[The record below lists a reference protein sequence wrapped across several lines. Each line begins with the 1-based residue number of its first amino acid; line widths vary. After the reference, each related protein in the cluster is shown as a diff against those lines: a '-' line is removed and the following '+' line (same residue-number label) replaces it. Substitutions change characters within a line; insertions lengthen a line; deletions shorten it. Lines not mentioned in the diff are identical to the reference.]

1 MYRVTSMDT
10 RLPLQF
16 WRQQLALDLGT
27 AAIRIAAAHGPVQE
41 LPSHL
46 GTRKGLCGGVVVD
59 QEAVTQL
66 LRPQLTRRRLFGIVK
81 PRVLACAPSDASR
94 EERMRLSRAVLEA
107 GAASVYIIPEPLAAA
122 VGAGLDV
129 SSPYAQLVVDI
140 GAGVTDCALI
150 RMSRIQN
157 TAALRI
163 GCSRL
168 QDRTQTAWKQIGDLL
183 ERFMHDLPPE
193 IGCEVI
199 ESGIC
204 ITGGGA
210 LIPGLPAY
218 LEARTGI
225 TVTPAALPCRCVVEG
240 ARAILPVVV
249 MLNLW
254 SE

>member
-1 MYRVTSMDT
+1 MDT
-10 RLPLQF
+10 QLPLQF
-16 WRQQLALDLGT
+16 WRQQIALDLGT
-27 AAIRIAAAHGPVQE
+27 AAIRIAAAHGPVLE
-41 LPSHL
+41 LPSCL
-46 GTRKGLCGGVVVD
+46 GAREGLCGGVVVD
-59 QEAVTQL
+59 QETVARL
-66 LRPQLTRRRLFGIVK
+66 LKPQLAKRRLFGIVK

-94 EERMRLSRAVLEA
+94 DERARLIRAVLEA
-107 GAASVYIIPEPLAAA
+107 GAASVYLIPEPLAAA

-150 RMSRIQN
+150 RMSRIQA

-168 QDRTQTAWKQIGDLL
+168 QDATQSSWHPVGDLL
-183 ERFMHDLPPE
+183 EGFLHDLPPE

-199 ESGIC
+199 ENGIC
-204 ITGGGA
+204 LTGGGA

-225 TVTPAALPCRCVVEG
+225 TVTPAAIPCHCVVEG

-254 SE
+254 NE